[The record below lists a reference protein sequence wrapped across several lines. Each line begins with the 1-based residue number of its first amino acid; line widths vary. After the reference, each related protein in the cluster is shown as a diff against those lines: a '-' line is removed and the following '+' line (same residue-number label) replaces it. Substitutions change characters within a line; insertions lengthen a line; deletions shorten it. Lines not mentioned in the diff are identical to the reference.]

1 MRECRKR
8 QVERRKGEVI
18 HRCIN
23 KEAEAYRQ
31 PVDASVCDSCPVRV
45 LLQKAEKKEP
55 PRRVMLPV
63 VDTSDYPACEF
74 RFKNPK
80 DATPVCGVTGLGT
93 DKEIC
98 TRCAKGSAV
107 ETKTLL
113 GKAMNYQAAIRK
125 WFAAGR
131 PERTDEEIQ
140 AIYEEHCSK
149 CDMFDKERQVCNSC
163 GCPANKHQPAL
174 RNKLRMATEA
184 CPLGRFP
191 AKVKT
196 NA

>member
-1 MRECRKR
+1 MRDCRKR
-8 QVERRKGEVI
+8 QTEKKGQEVL

-23 KEAEAYRQ
+23 RDAEAYRQ

-45 LLQKAEKKEP
+45 LLQNTGRKEL
-55 PRRVMLPV
+55 VKIQLPV
-63 VDTSDYPACEF
+63 VDTSDYPSCEF
-74 RFKNPK
+74 RFKSPY
-80 DATPVCGVTGLGT
+80 DSSPVCGITGLAT
-93 DKEIC
+93 DHDIC
-98 TRCAKGSAV
+98 TRCAKGSKV
-107 ETKTLL
+107 EAASMF
-113 GKAMNYQAAIRK
+113 GKVMNYQAAVRK

-131 PERTDEEIQ
+131 PERTQEEID
-140 AIYEEHCSK
+140 AIYDEHCSK
-149 CDMFDKERQVCNSC
+149 CSMYDKERKICNSC
-163 GCPANKHQPAL
+163 GCPATKDQPAL

>member
-1 MRECRKR
+1 
-8 QVERRKGEVI
+8 VERRGGETI

-23 KEAEAYRQ
+23 KKAEAYRQ

-45 LLQKAEKKEP
+45 LLKKNEKRQAPEK
-55 PRRVMLPV
+55 VQLPV
-63 VDTSDYPACEF
+63 VDTSDYPPCEF
-74 RFKNPK
+74 RFKNPA
-80 DATPVCGVTGLGT
+80 DLTPVCGVTGLGT
-93 DKEIC
+93 DRDIC
-98 TRCAKGSAV
+98 TRCSAGSKV
-107 ETKTLL
+107 ETKTLF
-113 GKAMNYQAAIRK
+113 GKAMNYQAAVRR

-131 PERTDEEIQ
+131 PERTDEEIA
-140 AIYEEHCSK
+140 AIYDEHCSK
-149 CDMFDKERQVCNSC
+149 CDMYDKVRKICNSC
-163 GCPANKHQPAL
+163 GCPATKDQPAL